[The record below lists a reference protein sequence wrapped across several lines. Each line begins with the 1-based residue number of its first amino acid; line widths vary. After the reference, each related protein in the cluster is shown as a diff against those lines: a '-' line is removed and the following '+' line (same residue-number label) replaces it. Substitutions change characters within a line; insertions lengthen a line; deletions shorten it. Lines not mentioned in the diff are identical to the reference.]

1 MIRAVMTR
9 RPDGRLT
16 GYELKGHSGY
26 AEAGSDIVCAGVSVL
41 GCTCVNSLESLLGVK
56 ATLKANED
64 GLLDFELPEVP
75 EESRAGVQLLMGALG
90 QGLSDLQ
97 EAYPKYV
104 KCEIKER
111 RKKP

>member
-1 MIRAVMTR
+1 MITAVLYREEGRFTGFRAR
-9 RPDGRLT
+9 
-16 GYELKGHSGY
+16 GHSGY

-111 RKKP
+111 RKTP

>member
-1 MIRAVMTR
+1 MITAVLYREDNRFTGFRAS
-9 RPDGRLT
+9 
-16 GYELKGHSGY
+16 GHSGY

-41 GCTCVNSLESLLGVK
+41 GCTCVNSLESLLGIRAV
-56 ATLKANED
+56 LKANEN
-64 GLLDFELPEVP
+64 GLLNFELPEVP

-111 RKKP
+111 RKTP